1 MNLIPCNSCFA
12 HAQGGT
18 SDLPSV
24 TQYLSLV
31 LSGDEQLSLF
41 QSDMTSAFYLFRIP
55 SSWHRMMTFNIRFSG
70 DLIGGSADT
79 WYRPCCAVIPMGWS
93 SAGGGDAR
101 NFRAP
106 DGDWEIASLSPSEAY
121 SPTAA
126 LADQCR
132 RPGSGQ

>member
-1 MNLIPCNSCFA
+1 MNLIPCNSCFT

-79 WYRPCCAVIPMGWS
+79 WYPAMLRGNPHGLVVG
-93 SAGGGDAR
+93 GGGDAR
-101 NFRAP
+101 NCRAP
-106 DGDWEIASLSPSEAY
+106 DGD
-121 SPTAA
+121 
-126 LADQCR
+126 
-132 RPGSGQ
+132 